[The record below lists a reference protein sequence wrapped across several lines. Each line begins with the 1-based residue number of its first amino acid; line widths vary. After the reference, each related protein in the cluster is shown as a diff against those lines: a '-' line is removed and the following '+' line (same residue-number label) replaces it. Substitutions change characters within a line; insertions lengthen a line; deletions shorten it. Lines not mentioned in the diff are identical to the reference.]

1 MRLRDYTIAIVTF
14 LVTGALTCVSIF
26 LVDLEAAG
34 SFLVF
39 STGATIS
46 LAMALIEQRLRNNE
60 RHLRSAINEELHES
74 LELCRLVDSLGDP
87 ALREA
92 VYSLARCLSAGEVPP
107 HIAAV
112 RMPTLY
118 EQAQTVYASNVS
130 LTVEKLRL
138 WEENPRFRGIV
149 ETSRRRTAEDGAR
162 FWRTFVLSR
171 SMLDGARLDA
181 RCGPPLM
188 RQIEA
193 QIEIRVI
200 WLEDME
206 SDDIAPR
213 QKLVRN
219 FTIFD
224 EIEAVDTTDVQ
235 VIYRLPSTRVQD
247 FLAIRAEQLKY
258 SEPIEPY
265 LPA

>member
-14 LVTGALTCVSIF
+14 LTTGVLTCVSIF
-26 LVDLEAAG
+26 LVKLESSG

-46 LAMALIEQRLRNNE
+46 LAIALVEQRLRSNE
-60 RHLRSAINEELHES
+60 REMRRVIKEELHDR
-74 LELCRLVDSLGDP
+74 LDLCRLVDSLGDQ
-87 ALREA
+87 ALREE
-92 VYSLARCLSAGEVPP
+92 VYSLARSLSAGEVPP

-112 RMPTLY
+112 RMPALY
-118 EQAQTVYASNVS
+118 EQAQIIYASNVS

-149 ETSRRRTAEDGAR
+149 ETSRRRAAEDGAR

-171 SMLDGARLDA
+171 SMLDGASLDA
-181 RCGPPLM
+181 RCGPPLT

-193 QIEIRVI
+193 QIEVRVI
-200 WLEDME
+200 WLEDMQG
-206 SDDIAPR
+206 DDVAPR
-213 QKLVRN
+213 RKLVRN

-224 EIEAVDTTDVQ
+224 ETEAVDTTDVQ